1 MTHDVWLARHP
12 YLKTVADLH
21 AVVDTVAAEIS
32 IPLAAIPDWNRYA
45 GDFQNGV
52 PLLLSAIVP
61 IDLSPAEKAVLSLTE
76 NLAARSLPGKLS
88 EQSQVLDSEMHCDA
102 EAPRRA
108 VAWLLDGDSFTPSHP
123 GLLHYLG
130 WTVLSR
136 FLKPVVLAFKTW
148 RDDER
153 WLRNYCPTCGSAPAM
168 AQLAGTDPERFRLLS
183 CGCCKTLW
191 RYRRTGCAFCG
202 NSEDRRLAV
211 LAVEGEYGLRIDY
224 CEACRGYLKTYN
236 GEGSEDVLLKDWTSL
251 HLDVVARDRGLKRLG
266 ASLYVL

>member
-12 YLKTVADLH
+12 YLKTVAELH
-21 AVVDTVAAEIS
+21 ALVDTLAAEIS
-32 IPLAAIPDWNRYA
+32 IAGAAIPDWESYA
-45 GDFQNGV
+45 GDFHNGV
-52 PLLLSAIVP
+52 PLLLSSIVS
-61 IDLSPAEKAVLSLTE
+61 IDLRPAGKAVTSLAE
-76 NLAARSLPGKLS
+76 NLAVRSLPGTLS
-88 EQSQVLDSEMHCDA
+88 EQSQVLDSEMHFDSD
-102 EAPRRA
+102 APRRA
-108 VAWLLDGDSFTPSHP
+108 VAWLLGGYSFTPRHP

-136 FLKPVVLAFKTW
+136 YLKPVVLAFKNW

-153 WLRNYCPTCGSAPAM
+153 WLRNYCPTCGSSPAM
-168 AQLAGTDPERFRLLS
+168 AQLVGTDPERFRLLS

-224 CEACRGYLKTYN
+224 CEACGGYLKTCN

-266 ASLYVL
+266 MSLYEL